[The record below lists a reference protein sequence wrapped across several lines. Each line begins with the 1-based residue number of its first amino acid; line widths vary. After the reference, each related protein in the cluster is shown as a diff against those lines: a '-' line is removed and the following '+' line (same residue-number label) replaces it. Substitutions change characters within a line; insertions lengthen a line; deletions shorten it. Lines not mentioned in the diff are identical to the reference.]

1 MAKPSNQIDLIRQ
14 SGQGVEATRTL
25 RYDGFQEI
33 VDNND
38 LIHKGYVAGMEAQLA
53 ELLPPDA
60 ESLHNKVLVMAGTTL
75 RTGYLSADAQAAYE
89 AGKGAGVQ
97 VDYIINDP
105 TFTLTTPNTATAV
118 NQGDKGKFELWVNGA
133 KTDEFDLATR
143 FQEIHRAT
151 AQAGLPANSTG
162 GKITVTS
169 IAKYAISIYQKV
181 NAYLTIAATDLQRGF
196 NSVVLK
202 HTGTTGGDQIA
213 ASYKVF
219 YDVATSTPTVTGLD
233 VALQT
238 VSPKYLSGVQYA
250 GAGTT
255 VLVDAVG
262 NALADNTYVPDP
274 ITLSGLHGA
283 ASVAIAP
290 ADAAVTGLSN
300 PPAIGETMTV
310 TDKVV
315 TLSTA
320 NAATKDGRITATP
333 KDPHG
338 TYTATQ
344 SASKKLLV
352 NTFGVRSTATLEHFD
367 DETYRLPLSW
377 DSNDTTSSVTGNWDS
392 SALLPTGNAQQGIVA
407 DSENGLLYPA
417 EDFTTFTPT
426 NTANYS
432 GRSGD
437 MPYLRAFVTASA
449 KSSIQLVLYGVSA
462 GIGQLGAS
470 DLNVEVKLPGQTGWL
485 DCAKPY
491 DGAAGVNAD
500 GNGAMVGS
508 ISYSGGNATLNATFG
523 GKSSYDAAN
532 RVLVRIRLRNANRTI
547 KQIGT
552 NW

>member
-1 MAKPSNQIDLIRQ
+1 MAKTSNQIDLIRQ
-14 SGQGVEATRTL
+14 SGQGVEESRTL
-25 RYDGFQEI
+25 RYDGLQEI

-60 ESLHNKVLVMAGTTL
+60 ESLHNKALVMAGTVL
-75 RTGYLSADAQAAYE
+75 KNGYLAADPAAAYE
-89 AGKGAGVQ
+89 SGKGAGSFVS
-97 VDYIINDP
+97 YIINDP
-105 TFTLTTPNTATAV
+105 TLTLTTPNTATAV

-133 KTDEFDLATR
+133 KTDEFDLAAR
-143 FQEIHRAT
+143 FQEANRTT
-151 AQAGLPANSTG
+151 AQAGLPTNSAG
-162 GKITVTS
+162 GKITVSS
-169 IAKYAISIYQKV
+169 IVKYAISLYQKV
-181 NAYLTIAATDLQRGF
+181 NAYVTITAADLRTGY
-196 NSVVLK
+196 NEIVLK

-219 YDVATSTPTVTGLD
+219 YDTSTATPTITGLD

-238 VSPKYLSGVQYA
+238 VTQKWLSGVQYA

-262 NALADNTYVPDP
+262 NALADNTYVADP

-283 ASVAIAP
+283 ATTAVAP
-290 ADAAVTGLSN
+290 ADTAVTGLSN
-300 PPAIGETMTV
+300 PPKIGETMTV
-310 TDKVV
+310 TAKVL
-315 TLSTA
+315 TLGVA
-320 NAATKDGRITATP
+320 NQATKDARITATP

-338 TYTATQ
+338 SYVGVQ

-352 NTFGVRSTATLEHFD
+352 NTFAARSTAVVEHFD

-377 DSNDTTSSVTGNWDS
+377 NSNDASTAVTGQWDS
-392 SALLPTGNAQQGIVA
+392 SVVLPNGNAQQGIVA

-417 EDFTTFTPT
+417 EDFRPFTPP
-426 NTANYS
+426 NTANYN

-437 MPYLRAFVTASA
+437 AVYLRAFLTTSP
-449 KSSIQLVLYGVSA
+449 KSSIQLVLYGVAA
-462 GIGQLGAS
+462 GIGQLGTS
-470 DLNVEVKLPGQTGWL
+470 DLNVEVKLPSQTGWL

-508 ISYSGGNATLNATFG
+508 ISYGSGNATLNVTFG
-523 GKSSYDAAN
+523 GKSSYDAKN
-532 RVLVRIRLRNANRTI
+532 RVLVRLRLRNANRTI

>member
-1 MAKPSNQIDLIRQ
+1 MAKTSNQIDLIRQ
-14 SGQGVEATRTL
+14 SGQGVEESRTL
-25 RYDGFQEI
+25 RYDGLQEI
-33 VDNND
+33 VDDND

-60 ESLHNKVLVMAGTTL
+60 ESLHNQVLVMAGTVL
-75 RTGYLSADAQAAYE
+75 KNGYLAADPAAAYE
-89 AGKGAGVQ
+89 SGKGAGSLVS
-97 VDYIINDP
+97 YIINDP
-105 TFTLTTPNTATAV
+105 TLTLTTPNSTTAV
-118 NQGDKGKFELWVNGA
+118 NQGDKGKFELWINGA
-133 KTDEFDLATR
+133 KTDEFDLASR
-143 FQEIHRAT
+143 FQEANRAT
-151 AQAGLPANSTG
+151 AQTGLPANSTG
-162 GKITVTS
+162 GKITVSS
-169 IAKYAISIYQKV
+169 IVKYAISLYQKV
-181 NAYLTIAATDLQRGF
+181 NAYVTIAAADLRTGY
-196 NSVVLK
+196 NEIVLK
-202 HTGTTGGDQIA
+202 HTGTTGGDQTA

-219 YDVATSTPTVTGLD
+219 YDTSTATPTITGLD
-233 VALQT
+233 VTLQT
-238 VSPKYLSGVQYA
+238 VAPKWLSGVQYA

-262 NALADNTYVPDP
+262 NALMDNTYVADP
-274 ITLSGLHGA
+274 ITLTGLHGA
-283 ASVAIAP
+283 ATATVAP
-290 ADAAVTGLSN
+290 ADAAVTGLSV

-310 TDKVV
+310 TDKVL

-320 NAATKDGRITATP
+320 NQATKDARLTATP

-338 TYTATQ
+338 SYVAVQ
-344 SASKKLLV
+344 SVSKKLLV
-352 NTFGVRSTATLEHFD
+352 NTFGARSTAVVEHFD

-377 DSNDTTSSVTGNWDS
+377 DSNDTSSSVTGQWDS
-392 SALLPTGNAQQGIVA
+392 SVALPVGNAQQGVVA

-417 EDFTTFTPT
+417 EDFTPFTPD
-426 NTANYS
+426 NTANYT

-437 MPYLRAFVTASA
+437 AVYLRAFLTASP
-449 KSSIQLVLYGVSA
+449 KSSIQLVLYGVAA
-462 GIGQLGAS
+462 GIGQVGAS

-508 ISYSGGNATLNATFG
+508 IGYSGGNATVNATFG

>member
-14 SGQGVEATRTL
+14 SGQGVEETRTI

-60 ESLHNKVLVMAGTTL
+60 ESLHNKVLGMAGTTL
-75 RTGYLSADAQAAYE
+75 RTGYLSADALAAYE
-89 AGKGAGVQ
+89 ASKGAGVQ

-105 TFTLTTPNTATAV
+105 TFTLTTPNTETAV
-118 NQGDKGKFELWVNGA
+118 NQGDKGKFELFVNGI
-133 KTDEFDLATR
+133 KTDEFDLATH
-143 FQEIHRAT
+143 FQAVNRSTEQT
-151 AQAGLPANSTG
+151 GLPANSPN
-162 GKITVTS
+162 GKITVTR
-169 IAKYAISIYQKV
+169 IAKYAISLYQKV
-181 NAYLTIAATDLQRGF
+181 NAYLTIATADLRIGY
-196 NSVVLK
+196 NEIMLK

-219 YDVATSTPTVTGLD
+219 YDVGTVTPTVTGLD
-233 VALQT
+233 VELQT
-238 VSPKYLSGVQYA
+238 VTPKWLSGVQYA

-262 NALADNTYVPDP
+262 NALVDNTYVADP

-283 ASVAIAP
+283 PITAIAP
-290 ADAAVTGLSN
+290 ADSSVTGLSN
-300 PPAIGETMTV
+300 PPAIGETLSITN
-310 TDKVV
+310 KVMV
-315 TLSTA
+315 LNVVNQS
-320 NAATKDGRITATP
+320 TKDARITATP

-338 TYTATQ
+338 TYPAAQ
-344 SASKKLLV
+344 SVSKKLLV
-352 NTFGVRSTATLEHFD
+352 NTFGTRSTATTEHFD
-367 DETYRLPLSW
+367 DENYRLPTTW
-377 DSNDTTSSVTGNWDS
+377 NSNDTATAVTGQWDS
-392 SALLPTGNAQQGIVA
+392 STVLPTGNAQQGIVA

-417 EDFTTFTPT
+417 EDFTTFTPE
-426 NTANYS
+426 NTANYT

-437 MPYLRAFVTASA
+437 AVYQRAFLTSSP
-449 KSSIQLVLYGVSA
+449 KSSIQLLLYGVAA
-462 GIGQLGAS
+462 GIGKVGES
-470 DLNVEVKLPGQTGWL
+470 DINVEVKFPGQTGWL

-491 DGAAGVNAD
+491 DGSAGVNAD

-523 GKSSYDAAN
+523 GKSSYDANN
-532 RVLVRIRLRNANRTI
+532 RVLVRIRLRNASRTI